1 MEEIMEREDA
11 TGKKIH
17 VLVLDSSVVHTQLL
31 ADALRRDH
39 TLEVMSSDSSKALI
53 ASALEHAIDVLVISS
68 TLDERP
74 DRGFEVLHELR
85 ASRPEIRA
93 VLLLDSS
100 KPEVVLDAFRAG
112 ARGVFSQFES
122 IEKLCKCV
130 RCVHNGQVWANSQ
143 EMSAAVEALASA
155 PTVHAVDANGLH
167 LLSKRE
173 MEIVQSLAEGLTN
186 REIAEKLELSQH
198 TVKNYLFRIF
208 DKLGVSS
215 RVELLFMTLS
225 QDSNP
230 QSVFSYFLKN
240 CTNGM
245 LQDETVLSECQQAA
259 EHGSPIAQLV
269 LAQLYSTRKAS
280 PTDAV
285 LAYKWFLIASAQVLQ
300 ASKRVTTGMTSEQ
313 ILQAEKMAADW
324 LKRPLKISPSSTARA
339 QDRPR
344 AMGLGAAS
352 D

>member
-1 MEEIMEREDA
+1 MECEDA

-17 VLVLDSSVVHTQLL
+17 VLVLDSSAIHTQLL

-39 TLEVMSSDSSKALI
+39 TLEVLSSDSSKALI

-74 DRGFEVLHELR
+74 DRGFEVLRELR

-100 KPEVVLDAFRAG
+100 KPEDILDAFRAG
-112 ARGVFSQFES
+112 ARGVFSRFES
-122 IEKLCKCV
+122 FEKLCKCV
-130 RCVHNGQVWANSQ
+130 RCVHDGQVWANSQ
-143 EMSAAVEALASA
+143 ETSVALEALASA
-155 PTVHAVDANGLH
+155 PTVHAVDAHGLN

-173 MEIVQSLAEGLTN
+173 MEIVESLAEGRTN
-186 REIAEKLELSQH
+186 REIAERLDLSQH

-225 QDSNP
+225 QDSNSP
-230 QSVFSYFLKN
+230 VLSRCQKN
-240 CTNGM
+240 CTAGD
-245 LQDETVLSECQQAA
+245 LPDDSTLAECQQAA
-259 EHGSPIAQLV
+259 EQGLPIAQLA
-269 LAQLYSTRKAS
+269 LARMYRTRGAG
-280 PTDAV
+280 PADLV
-285 LAYKWFLIASAQVLQ
+285 LAYKWYMIASGQVLQ
-300 ASKRVTTGMTSEQ
+300 ASKGLTKEMTSEQ
-313 ILQAEKMAADW
+313 LLQAEKMAADW
-324 LKRPLKISPSSTARA
+324 LRGNQKIPPSSTKIVS
-339 QDRPR
+339 QQPS
-344 AMGLGAAS
+344 AMGAAS

>member
-1 MEEIMEREDA
+1 MEREEA
-11 TGKKIH
+11 TGNKIH
-17 VLVLDSSVVHTQLL
+17 VLVLDSSVIHTQLL

-39 TLEVMSSDSSKALI
+39 TLQVLSSDSSKALI
-53 ASALEHAIDVLVISS
+53 ASALEHTTDVLVISS
-68 TLDERP
+68 TLDEQPYRGLEVLRELRGTRP
-74 DRGFEVLHELR
+74 D
-85 ASRPEIRA
+85 IRA

-100 KPEVVLDAFRAG
+100 KPEDVLDAFRAG
-112 ARGVFSQFES
+112 ARGVFSRFEP

-130 RCVHNGQVWANSQ
+130 HCVYQGQVWANSQ

-173 MEIVQSLAEGLTN
+173 MEIVESLAEGLTN
-186 REIAEKLELSQH
+186 REIAEQLGLSQH

-225 QDSNP
+225 QGSNP
-230 QSVFSYFLKN
+230 LAAYSSCLKV
-240 CTNGM
+240 CTEGI
-245 LQDETVLSECQQAA
+245 LQDDATLSECQQAA
-259 EHGSPIAQLV
+259 EQGSPIAQLV
-269 LAQLYSTRKAS
+269 LAQLYSARKAS

-285 LAYKWFLIASAQVLQ
+285 LAYKWYLIASAQVLQ
-300 ASKRVTTGMTSEQ
+300 ASKRATTGMISEQ

-324 LKRPLKISPSSTARA
+324 LRRPLKISPSSTAH
-339 QDRPR
+339 
-344 AMGLGAAS
+344 LGDCPSSLNVRAAS

>member
-1 MEEIMEREDA
+1 MEREET
-11 TGKKIH
+11 TGNNIR
-17 VLVLDSSVVHTQLL
+17 VLVLDSSLIHTQLL

-39 TLEVMSSDSSKALI
+39 ALEVLSANSTKAMV
-53 ASALEHAIDVLVISS
+53 AAALERAIDVLVISS

-74 DRGFEVLHELR
+74 YRGFEVLRELR
-85 ASRPEIRA
+85 SSRPELRA

-112 ARGVFSQFES
+112 ARGVFSRFES

-130 RCVHNGQVWANSQ
+130 RCVHSGQVWANSQ
-143 EMSAAVEALASA
+143 EMSLALEALASA
-155 PTVHAVDANGLH
+155 PAVHAVDANGLS

-186 REIAEKLELSQH
+186 REIAERLGLSQH

-225 QDSNP
+225 QESNP
-230 QSVFSYFLKN
+230 QSAIGYFLNN
-240 CTNGM
+240 CTDCIR
-245 LQDETVLSECQQAA
+245 QDNSAMAECQQAA
-259 EHGSPIAQLV
+259 EQGSPIAQLI
-269 LAQLYSTRKAS
+269 LAHLYSTRKANPADS
-280 PTDAV
+280 V
-285 LAYKWFLIASAQVLQ
+285 LSYKWYLVASAQISR
-300 ASKRVTTGMTSEQ
+300 ASKSLSKTMTMEQ
-313 ILQAEKMAADW
+313 LLQAEKMAADW
-324 LKRPLKISPSSTARA
+324 LRKTQKLP
-339 QDRPR
+339 PR
-344 AMGLGAAS
+344 SIAESVNDVPPPIGLSAAS